1 MTPRPLRKCQGCK
14 AYWRLPHLL
23 VVFFQMVRLEGP
35 GVEDIGKG
43 VVDVIDRGA

>member
-14 AYWRLPHLL
+14 AYWRFAHLL
-23 VVFFQMVRLEGP
+23 VVFFQMARLEGR

-43 VVDVIDRGA
+43 MVNVMDHGS